1 MHFLGNMVIIKYL
14 YQNKIENRKKLMHLL
29 LISTM
34 IIMPMLSISFTRAQG
49 GGEWGWEWK
58 GEEKALDV
66 RDVAK
71 NNPVRLLE
79 TVKGNA
85 NKSKYEAVQYTE
97 LDKVSSTT
105 PRVAAP
111 EYTITNTLNSAKEGI
126 RDYLQYVMYIWISG
140 ATIFLIRNAF
150 KLVTSWDREKQ
161 MWIFKKNLTY
171 IIIWIVLMTWFFYLI
186 SAFTGIVNLIA
197 K

>member
-14 YQNKIENRKKLMHLL
+14 YQNKIENMKKLMHLL
-29 LISTM
+29 LISIM
-34 IIMPMLSISFTRAQG
+34 IIMPMLSISFTRAQ

>member
-1 MHFLGNMVIIKYL
+1 
-14 YQNKIENRKKLMHLL
+14 
-29 LISTM
+29 
-34 IIMPMLSISFTRAQG
+34 
-49 GGEWGWEWK
+49 
-58 GEEKALDV
+58 
-66 RDVAK
+66 
-71 NNPVRLLE
+71 
-79 TVKGNA
+79 
-85 NKSKYEAVQYTE
+85 
-97 LDKVSSTT
+97 
-105 PRVAAP
+105 
-111 EYTITNTLNSAKEGI
+111 
-126 RDYLQYVMYIWISG
+126 MYIWISG

>member
-1 MHFLGNMVIIKYL
+1 MVIIKYL
-14 YQNKIENRKKLMHLL
+14 YQNKIENMKKLMHLL
-29 LISTM
+29 LISIM
-34 IIMPMLSISFTRAQG
+34 IIMPMLSISFTRAQE
-49 GGEWGWEWK
+49 GEWEWEDDSGHK
-58 GEEKALDV
+58 EYNSENDLKV
-66 RDVAK
+66 RDVSK
-71 NNPVRLLE
+71 NNPVKLLE

-85 NKSKYEAVQYTE
+85 NKSKYTAVQHTE
-97 LDKVSSTT
+97 LDNVSSTT
-105 PRVAAP
+105 AIVYTK
-111 EYTITNTLNSAKEGI
+111 EYTITNTLNSAKVGI

-197 K
+197 E